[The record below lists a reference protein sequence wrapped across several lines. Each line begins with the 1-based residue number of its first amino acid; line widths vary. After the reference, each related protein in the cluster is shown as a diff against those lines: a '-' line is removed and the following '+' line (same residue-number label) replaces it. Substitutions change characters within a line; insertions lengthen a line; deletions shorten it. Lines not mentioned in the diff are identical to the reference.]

1 MAKNKKKT
9 NKRSKSVTVSGGT
22 VSRSTRR
29 RALALVF
36 ATVLVYAVYVLAC
49 SLQFEAMVHIYAATI
64 AVLLCAYVI
73 VNRGFLGKLPS
84 VEDISDT
91 DGVSPEEY
99 LSEIKERR
107 ERSRWMLFCVIP
119 FIFTLLIDMLFI
131 TITGFFNLQI
141 GF

>member
-1 MAKNKKKT
+1 MAKNKKKRT
-9 NKRSKSVTVSGGT
+9 RDQKGVTASGGT
-22 VSRSTRR
+22 VSRSARR

-36 ATVLVYAVYVLAC
+36 ATVLVYAVYVFAC
-49 SLQFEAMVHIYAATI
+49 SLQFEAIVHIYAAVI

-99 LSEIKERR
+99 LSGIKERR

>member
-9 NKRSKSVTVSGGT
+9 NKISKSVTVSGGT
-22 VSRSTRR
+22 VSRSARR

-36 ATVLVYAVYVLAC
+36 ATVLVYAVYVFAC
-49 SLQFEAMVHIYAATI
+49 SLQFEAIVHIYAAAI

-84 VEDISDT
+84 IEDISDT